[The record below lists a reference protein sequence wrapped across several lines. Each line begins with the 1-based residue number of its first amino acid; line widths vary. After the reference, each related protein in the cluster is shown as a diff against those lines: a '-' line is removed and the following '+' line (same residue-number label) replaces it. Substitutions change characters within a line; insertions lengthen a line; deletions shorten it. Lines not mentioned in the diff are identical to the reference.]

1 MTKRSHWSIS
11 IPKIPPNVL
20 TSISIQLPFKIEFIH
35 VLESHQIKSVSS
47 RLMLYTKLY
56 HSLWLNPYL
65 LSFHDQ
71 KSKWSFVAIWVT
83 FAPFLEFST
92 PSSSANFLG
101 SWHISGLKSKFYH
114 KILTFWC
121 HLKNIFEF
129 LIEWISILRFKASV
143 YGIHKYRLM

>member
-1 MTKRSHWSIS
+1 MEDFFSVGQKGHIDQFQFQRFFLT
-11 IPKIPPNVL
+11 L

-83 FAPFLEFST
+83 FAPFLELST

-101 SWHISGLKSKFYH
+101 SWHISGLKSKSYY
-114 KILTFWC
+114 LR
-121 HLKNIFEF
+121 NVDF
-129 LIEWISILRFKASV
+129 LIKPNFMK
-143 YGIHKYRLM
+143 KK